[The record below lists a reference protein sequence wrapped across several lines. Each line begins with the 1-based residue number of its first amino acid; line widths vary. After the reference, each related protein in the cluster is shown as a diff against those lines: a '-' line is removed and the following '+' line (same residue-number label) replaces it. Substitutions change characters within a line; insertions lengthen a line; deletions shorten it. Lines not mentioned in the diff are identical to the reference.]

1 MNNNANAPQE
11 NKIIIYSKKYL
22 IALIICLIFF
32 ISLVH
37 GYAVKLEKYDM
48 QLMGADDF
56 YNKLLP
62 YSFIKN
68 VISSPDDKLIRGC
81 GDIINFLKKNGIY
94 ESGYYASI
102 FTKEAVNIIS
112 VNPAKARLLFGCAKM
127 FSPVYQKTY
136 FSQAAAS
143 FYDFDPLDSL
153 YNIAHILYFNFL
165 APGAIFNSMNLAL
178 IALISFIFIQFVF
191 LSALYL
197 KYRRLIMHEAH
208 ELEINTV
215 NISIAPYLDSKEKT
229 VSRLLS
235 KNIIICLMFVIFY
248 CYFSTGFGKYLKLCV
263 ETNYFLKNR
272 VEFQTVNAMP
282 DDAVRLANFDEIL
295 AKAFV
300 NEKISLDFYNYFS
313 YTAKLL
319 SNEPKAALHYLKRI
333 NHNSFLAGKTDGGD
347 PVFLDDSDLYRAFF
361 SPLRS
366 NPIFMIAVLLNV
378 LLIIV
383 FMGIIKKAAIFRNAA
398 KADLCACSTISCPGC
413 RVQVGLCNCCLM
425 PLKPQNINK
434 NINNVF
440 YRHDKNIIYYIS
452 LILPGFSFFYFSEF
466 ILAFFYSA
474 SIINL
479 LIYNFAA
486 YAGLFEPDIA
496 IAALAAFVY
505 MIYIV
510 EYWFYMKSN
519 YK

>member
-1 MNNNANAPQE
+1 MNNNAPPE
-11 NKIIIYSKKYL
+11 NKIFIYFKKYS
-22 IALIICLIFF
+22 IALIICFIFF
-32 ISLVH
+32 ISLIH
-37 GYAVKLEKYDM
+37 GYAAKLDKYDM
-48 QLMGADDF
+48 QLTNAEEF

-62 YSFIKN
+62 YSFIKI
-68 VISSPDDKLIRGC
+68 VISSPDDKLRRGC
-81 GDIINFLKKNGIY
+81 DDIISLLKKNGIY
-94 ESGYYASI
+94 ESNYYASI
-102 FTKEAVNIIS
+102 FTKEAVNLINS
-112 VNPAKARLLFGCAKM
+112 NPARARLLFGCAKK
-127 FSPVYQKTY
+127 FSPSYQKAY

-143 FYDFDPLDSL
+143 FYDFDPLDSF

-178 IALISFIFIQFVF
+178 IGLISFILIQFVF
-191 LSALYL
+191 LAALYL

-208 ELEINTV
+208 ELEINAV

-229 VSRLLS
+229 ASSLLS

-248 CYFSTGFGKYLKLCV
+248 CYFSTGFGKYLKLCG
-263 ETNYFLKNR
+263 EINYFLKNHA
-272 VEFQTVNAMP
+272 EFQAVNAMP
-282 DDAVRLANFDEIL
+282 ADCARLADLDKIL
-295 AKAFV
+295 VKAFV

-319 SNEPKAALHYLKRI
+319 SNDPKAALYYLKRI
-333 NHNSFLAGKTDGGD
+333 NHNSFLINKTDGGD

-361 SPLRS
+361 SPMRS

-383 FMGIIKKAAIFRNAA
+383 FMGIIRKAAIFRNAA
-398 KADLCACSTISCPGC
+398 KADLCACSTISCPEC

-425 PLKPQNINK
+425 PLKAQDINR

-440 YRHDKNIIYYIS
+440 YPHDKNIIYYIS

-466 ILAFFYSA
+466 VLAFFYSA
-474 SIINL
+474 AIINL
-479 LIYNFAA
+479 IIYNLTA
-486 YAGLFEPDIA
+486 YAGLFEPG
-496 IAALAAFVY
+496 AALAALAVFVY
-505 MIYIV
+505 IIYIV
-510 EYWFYMKSN
+510 EYWFYIKSN